1 MSGTLI
7 EKLRSL
13 PEAQLFEAIA
23 SRDLLSS
30 LQCRLC
36 IQAARDTEYSREQ
49 LIVEIISDTLKSA
62 VTEGLNRVD
71 VVAFYHVMV
80 EALECCGK

>member
-1 MSGTLI
+1 MADALI

-13 PEAQLFEAIA
+13 PDSQLFEGIA

-30 LQCRLC
+30 LQYKLG
-36 IQAARDTEYSREQ
+36 IKTTSDTENLSEQ
-49 LIVEIISDTLKSA
+49 LIVEVISDALKSA
-62 VTEGLNRVD
+62 IADGLNKFD

-80 EALECCGK
+80 EVLDCCG